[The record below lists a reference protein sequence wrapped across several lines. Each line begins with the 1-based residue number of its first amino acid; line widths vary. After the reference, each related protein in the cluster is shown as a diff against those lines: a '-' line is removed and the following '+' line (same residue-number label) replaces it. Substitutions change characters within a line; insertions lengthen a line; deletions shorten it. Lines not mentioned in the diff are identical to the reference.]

1 MNETLRVIVEMNAC
15 VFQRF
20 RSDLEDLTP
29 EEAQW
34 RPLPEA
40 NSIALILR
48 HLCIDARWH
57 ADRVDPSTAARPND
71 SAPSPS
77 NGAMDLDLVGCL
89 QQLERS
95 YVRFIA
101 GLRATTLSA
110 LQERTASAY
119 EGVAQG
125 PPSDHF
131 LGYHLALH
139 VAAHGG
145 QIRSI
150 RNLYCRM
157 RGAPAR
163 FFPDNPSFPP

>member
-1 MNETLRVIVEMNAC
+1 MNETLRVIVEMNEC

-29 EEAQW
+29 EEARW

-57 ADRVDPSTAARPND
+57 ADRMDSNTAGRPND
-71 SAPSPS
+71 AAPSPS
-77 NGAMDLDLVGCL
+77 IAAMDLDVVGYL
-89 QQLERS
+89 RQLEES

-110 LQERTASAY
+110 LQERTVLAY

-125 PPSDHF
+125 PPTEHF

-145 QIRSI
+145 QVRTI
-150 RNLYCRM
+150 RNLYCKM
-157 RGAPAR
+157 RGARPR